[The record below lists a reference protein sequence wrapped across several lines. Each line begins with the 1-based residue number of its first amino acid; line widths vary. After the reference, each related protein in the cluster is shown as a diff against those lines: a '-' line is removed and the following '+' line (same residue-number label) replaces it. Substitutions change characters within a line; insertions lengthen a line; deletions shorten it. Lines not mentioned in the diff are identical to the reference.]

1 MNITRYPEKF
11 GNYRYKL
18 RVEFTDQDDDRNG
31 GNLVFVMHS
40 PATVREEC
48 DLTDGSRTRRR
59 LIKFARD
66 SGYKAMTEV
75 NLFAYRC
82 GTKAEMLTAV
92 RDQGISA
99 VGPEN
104 DQVISEAVQQ
114 ADKVVVAWGSG
125 CRQSHVCPESRP
137 SGRTVEGI
145 RKTALLH
152 WEEQRRLT
160 NEPYTRKLHSS
171 GMAVRRP

>member
-1 MNITRYPEKF
+1 MNITRYPGKF

-66 SGYKAMTEV
+66 SGCKAITEV

-114 ADKVVVAWGSG
+114 ADKVVVAWGVVADNPMFAQRADQVAELLKGSG
-125 CRQSHVCPESRP
+125 KQLYCIGKNRDGSP
-137 SGRTVEGI
+137 
-145 RKTALLH
+145 
-152 WEEQRRLT
+152 T
-160 NEPYTRKLHSS
+160 NPTRASYILQ
-171 GMAVRRP
+171 AWP